1 MCIRDRIYDVA
12 DIATDPHYQARGM
25 ILDGALP
32 DGTPI
37 KLPGIVPKLSETPG
51 EVRSAAPA
59 LGQDTDEVLAGL
71 GVDEGK
77 RADWRA
83 RGII

>member
-1 MCIRDRIYDVA
+1 M
-12 DIATDPHYQARGM
+12 
-25 ILDGALP
+25 
-32 DGTPI
+32 
-37 KLPGIVPKLSETPG
+37 PKLSETPG

>member
-1 MCIRDRIYDVA
+1 MA
-12 DIATDPHYQARGM
+12 DIAADPHYQARGM
-25 ILDGALP
+25 ILDGELP

-59 LGQDTDEVLAGL
+59 LGQDTDEVLGGL
-71 GVDEGK
+71 GVDEAT
-77 RADWRA
+77 RTAWRA